1 MQIKRIGLS
10 LLVIVSSTPALAGFG
25 MAAPSP
31 REAVRAYHMQNI
43 ALERDNQRPQQPP
56 QQQPEQRR
64 GRENAFTDSS
74 GSGGE
79 AESHANSSADNA
91 RKQGRLSPEE
101 RRALRRQIDE
111 AGHDIYVPRR

>member
-10 LLVIVSSTPALAGFG
+10 LLVIAGSAHALAGVG

-31 REAVRAYHMQNI
+31 REAVRAYHMQSI

-64 GRENAFTDSS
+64 GRDNAFPDSS

-79 AESHANSSADNA
+79 AESHTNSSADNA

-111 AGHDIYVPRR
+111 AGHDIYAPRR

>member
-10 LLVIVSSTPALAGFG
+10 LLVIAGSAHALAGVG

-31 REAVRAYHMQNI
+31 REAVRAYHMQSI

-64 GRENAFTDSS
+64 GRENAFPDSS

-79 AESHANSSADNA
+79 AESHTNSSADNA

-111 AGHDIYVPRR
+111 AGHDIYAPRR